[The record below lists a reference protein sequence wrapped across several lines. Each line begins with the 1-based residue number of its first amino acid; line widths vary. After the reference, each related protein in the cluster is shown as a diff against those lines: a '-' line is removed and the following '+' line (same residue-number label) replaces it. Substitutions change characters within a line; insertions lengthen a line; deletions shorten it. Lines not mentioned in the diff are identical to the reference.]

1 MSDLVASAKSAAQ
14 GIKSAIAAGK
24 EIESVVN
31 DIQKLGVAELQA
43 KQQFQKK
50 RTQGYVLRSLANYRH
65 NVLHLQRTPVMLSL
79 ISTLGGLL
87 ISGLPRVLDFFQDKS
102 DKKQE
107 LELARVQTERE
118 LALAERGFIAQQKVE
133 EIRTDQIAMQSEAQM
148 QNAALDHDKKVM
160 EKASTWVVNYVGTV
174 RPTVT
179 YILILELVAINFWIM
194 WHIFSLPNVINNID
208 DVIKFSDVVFTSDEM
223 AMVGGVLGFWF
234 GARSW
239 SKK

>member
-1 MSDLVASAKSAAQ
+1 
-14 GIKSAIAAGK
+14 
-24 EIESVVN
+24 
-31 DIQKLGVAELQA
+31 
-43 KQQFQKK
+43 
-50 RTQGYVLRSLANYRH
+50 
-65 NVLHLQRTPVMLSL
+65 MLSL

-107 LELARVQTERE
+107 LELARIQTERE
-118 LALAERGFIAQQKVE
+118 LALAERGFIAQQKIE

-239 SKK
+239 AKK